1 MLLFLALL
9 AGHQTGRQQI
19 VEIFLGLGLFA
30 DDNWSSSRR
39 RILLLLL
46 LLLLGRN
53 LGLQCRRVVG
63 VALLGGTGLVE

>member
-46 LLLLGRN
+46 LLGRN